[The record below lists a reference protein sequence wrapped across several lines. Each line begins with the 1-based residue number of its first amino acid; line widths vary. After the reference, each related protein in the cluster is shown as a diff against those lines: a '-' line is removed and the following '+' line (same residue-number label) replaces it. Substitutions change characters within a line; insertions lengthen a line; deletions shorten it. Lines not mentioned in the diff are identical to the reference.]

1 MEALGSRRR
10 FGLFFTIALVS
21 LLACQLAY
29 AGSAT
34 WDLNPTSNDWNA
46 PANWTPDTVPN
57 GPLDTATFDVST
69 TTSIS
74 LTANT
79 EVNSIAFEAGASP
92 FVISVLGQ
100 GTSPSTLT
108 ISGVGVVNNSGIT
121 QRLVTGPAASGGV
134 GNITLTGN
142 ATNRAI
148 DDGHKQQRGQQAV
161 VNRHDHNL
169 CRQHECRRRH
179 RLH

>member
-1 MEALGSRRR
+1 MASGFGLTFRGASCRDTGMEALGSRRR

-148 DDGHKQQRGQQAV
+148 DDGHK
-161 VNRHDHNL
+161 
-169 CRQHECRRRH
+169 
-179 RLH
+179 